1 MKKKYFDHTF
11 AALCFFAGMIGII
24 GGLAEN
30 EWEFQGTLAPLAATF
45 AFCVNVHFRLARI
58 EKESAS

>member
-1 MKKKYFDHTF
+1 
-11 AALCFFAGMIGII
+11 MIGII

-30 EWEFQGTLAPLAATF
+30 EWELQGTLAPLAATF
-45 AFCVNVHFRLARI
+45 LFCVNVHFRLARI